1 MIEKYLKEV
10 CNIYSEQKAIR
21 VKRTCEKKRMMRLES
36 LENKSIEN
44 NRTKK
49 SFDDNS
55 INKKSFDDDNSINKN
70 NYHTNQL
77 KTIDD
82 ATSSQEDEQ
91 KMHFTAEEMQ
101 MFEEEN
107 KFLYQEMNATM
118 DEVK

>member
-36 LENKSIEN
+36 LENKSIKN
-44 NRTKK
+44 NRR
-49 SFDDNS
+49 
-55 INKKSFDDDNSINKN
+55 KKSFDDDDSINKN
-70 NYHTNQL
+70 NYHMNQI

-82 ATSSQEDEQ
+82 ATSLQEDQQ
-91 KMHFTAEEMQ
+91 KIQFTAEELQ

-107 KFLYQEMNATM
+107 KFLYEEMNATM